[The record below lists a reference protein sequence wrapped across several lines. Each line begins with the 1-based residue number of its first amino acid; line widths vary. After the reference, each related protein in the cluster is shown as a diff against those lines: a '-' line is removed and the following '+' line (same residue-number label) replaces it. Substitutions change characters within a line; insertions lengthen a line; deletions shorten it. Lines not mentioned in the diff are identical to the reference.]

1 VQELDVL
8 AAQLPEGVRLQPGDD
23 VLLGE
28 GDWLF
33 ERDAGRRVLAQMRGD
48 LMLARKAALRWVF
61 VLESRIAWLGERG
74 IAYVFG
80 VAPCKAAVLAD
91 NLPLGVVLSPRRP
104 IVQLLHRIT
113 EDESFAEVVY
123 PLNELVAESP
133 ARTTFSTHDS
143 RWNANGAFVGYRALM
158 DAIPPALDVR
168 RLEREDIGFD
178 LRPAHGD
185 LGQSEKRTALIGRPH
200 PRTASLVSDNRVEGE
215 GRMLVTQCDEAPPAS
230 CLFFGDWSAYRML
243 TYLSESFR
251 RMVFAHLHT
260 LDHEL
265 VEAERPD
272 VVISLVDEAALI
284 DLPADVEAPRAG
296 EQAARKLSAGAE
308 LMPELAPLWGQE

>member
-1 VQELDVL
+1 M

-28 GDWLF
+28 GGWLF

-61 VLESRIAWLGERG
+61 VLESRTGWLGERG

-80 VAPCKAAVLAD
+80 VAPCKSVVLAEH
-91 NLPLGVVLSPRRP
+91 LPLGVVVSPRRP
-104 IVQLLHRIT
+104 VVQLQTRIA
-113 EDESFAEVVY
+113 EDESFAELVY
-123 PLNELVAESP
+123 PLDELLAEP
-133 ARTTFSTHDS
+133 VERPTFSTHDS
-143 RWNANGAFVGYRALM
+143 RWNANGAFVGYRRLL
-158 DAIPPALDVR
+158 DAIPPSSEVR
-168 RLEREDIGFD
+168 CLGREEIGFD
-178 LRPAHGD
+178 LREAAGD
-185 LGQSEKRTALIGRPH
+185 LGHRLSPPEQRIALVGRPH
-200 PRTASLVSDNRVEGE
+200 PRSARLVSDNRVEGE
-215 GRMLVTQCDEAPPAS
+215 GRILVTECDAAPPVT
-230 CLFFGDWSAYRML
+230 CVVFGDWSAYRML

-272 VVISLVDEAALI
+272 VVISLVDEAGLI
-284 DLPADVEAPRAG
+284 DVPPDVEAPRAQ
-296 EQAARKLSAGAE
+296 ELAARKRSAGE
-308 LMPELAPLWGQE
+308 PMPELAPLWGQ